1 MEKVHNIIKVIDR
14 TETIATG
21 NQIIAN
27 VKLLKYITGIRRQ
40 HETFIMLNAEG
51 ITKFRGNSFYI
62 NKTWLFSKGINML
75 NKKVLLKVS
84 CFWY

>member
-62 NKTWLFSKGINML
+62 NKT
-75 NKKVLLKVS
+75 
-84 CFWY
+84 

>member
-1 MEKVHNIIKVIDR
+1 MRIRIETICGQRLPQFIVEKVHNIIKVIDR

-51 ITKFRGNSFYI
+51 ITKFRGNYFYI
-62 NKTWLFSKGINML
+62 NKT
-75 NKKVLLKVS
+75 
-84 CFWY
+84 

>member
-1 MEKVHNIIKVIDR
+1 MRIRIETICGQRLPQFIVEKVHNIIKVIDR
-14 TETIATG
+14 TETIVTG

-62 NKTWLFSKGINML
+62 NKT
-75 NKKVLLKVS
+75 
-84 CFWY
+84 